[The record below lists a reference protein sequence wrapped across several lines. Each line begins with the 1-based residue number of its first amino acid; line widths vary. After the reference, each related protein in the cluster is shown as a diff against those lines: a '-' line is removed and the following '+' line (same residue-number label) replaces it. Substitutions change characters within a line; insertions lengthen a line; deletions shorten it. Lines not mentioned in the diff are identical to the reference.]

1 MSISLILLVLLAA
14 LLHATWNA
22 LIKIGE
28 DRMVAM
34 ALLSGSAGLFG
45 VVLAFFAPLPAPAS
59 WPYIAATSVIHVG
72 YFWFLGRA
80 YEVGDFAEVYPIA
93 RGSAPLLTLTASALL
108 LGEVPEGSDLF
119 GILLIGLGIMSLAL
133 SGTRTSHRPL
143 LFALATGAFIASYTV
158 TDGVGVRLSGT
169 VLGYTAW
176 LFALHGIPFIVMVG
190 VLRRGKIS
198 SAISRNWKAGV
209 FGGGLSFL
217 AYGIVLF
224 AFSLGAIAP
233 VAALRETS
241 VVFAALIAA
250 VFFKEGFG
258 WRRIFS
264 AGVVAAGILLLSL

>member
-190 VLRRGKIS
+190 VLRRGK
-198 SAISRNWKAGV
+198 SALQFPATGR
-209 FGGGLSFL
+209 L
-217 AYGIVLF
+217 ACSAVGFHSLPMALCSLLF
-224 AFSLGAIAP
+224 RLARLPLWRLCVRPVWSLQP
-233 VAALRETS
+233 
-241 VVFAALIAA
+241 
-250 VFFKEGFG
+250 
-258 WRRIFS
+258 
-264 AGVVAAGILLLSL
+264 